1 MTPLEPAT
9 RAGRKKSDF
18 PANAAKDSF
27 GRLEVILCSFP
38 TFPQVS
44 FTPTILGWAFASL
57 MTVSEEMSIP
67 PVTPG
72 KL

>member
-1 MTPLEPAT
+1 MTPFDPAT
-9 RAGRKKSDF
+9 REGRKKSDF
-18 PANAAKDSF
+18 PANAAKDPM
-27 GRLEVILCSFP
+27 GRLEAILWSFP

-44 FTPTILGWAFASL
+44 FTPTILGWALASL